1 MADLVITASNVVLIS
16 GATSTHDAAE
26 AVTAGE
32 WIYKAS
38 DTTVGVASNDNAA
51 KATVAGL
58 ALNSAATG
66 QPVTYAKDGA
76 EVTIGAT
83 ATLLVW
89 YVLSASGATS
99 PVADQATNDYGSLV
113 GYGSSGTAIKIN
125 IVNTGEQ
132 AP

>member
-1 MADLVITASNVVLIS
+1 MADLVITASDVVLIS

-26 AVTAGE
+26 AVTAGN
-32 WIYKAS
+32 WVYKAS
-38 DTTVGVASNDNAA
+38 DTTVGVASNASA
-51 KATVAGL
+51 SKATVAGI

-76 EVTIGAT
+76 EVTIGT
-83 ATLLVW
+83 PATLLAW
-89 YVLSASGATS
+89 YVLSAAGATS
-99 PVADQATNDYGSLV
+99 PVADQTMNDYGSLV
-113 GYGSSGTAIKIN
+113 GYGSSGTAIKVT